1 MYINPKTKQKIR
13 IVANEA
19 FKKFGNEVTE
29 LSNYKSII
37 IKENERLTE
46 PMSRITLNK
55 YIGYLTVCI
64 HNLKTEAKIAQSLE
78 IEKAL
83 ETEKEQ
89 PVKEA
94 VVEAVKELE
103 YSINFYKDGTF
114 ERIEPKVEVVEPVK
128 EEEPYVVYFGLFDY
142 NHNKITIRRG
152 KYSGCNVKSNL
163 SILDYF
169 GGLDWYETWCK
180 ERMNDIYTGY
190 VPSNADTPKDMETLN
205 MIVNEI
211 YIKKRLSERQ

>member
-1 MYINPKTKQKIR
+1 MNMYINPKTKEKIKR
-13 IVANEA
+13 IANEA

-29 LSNYKSII
+29 LSNYRSII
-37 IKENERLTE
+37 NKENERLVE

-64 HNLKTEAKIAQSLE
+64 HNLKTETKIVESLE
-78 IEKAL
+78 
-83 ETEKEQ
+83 TPQ
-89 PVKEA
+89 PQPEA

-114 ERIEPKVEVVEPVK
+114 ERIEPKVEVIEPQP
-128 EEEPYVVYFGLFDY
+128 EEEPYVIYFGLFDY